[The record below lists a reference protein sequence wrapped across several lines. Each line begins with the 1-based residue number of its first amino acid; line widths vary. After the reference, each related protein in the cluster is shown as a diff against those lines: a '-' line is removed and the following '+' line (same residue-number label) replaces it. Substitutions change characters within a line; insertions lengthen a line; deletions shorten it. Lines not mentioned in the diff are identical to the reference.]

1 MEKVNPEVLGAI
13 LIDGVY
19 YDRKTAKYLK
29 LQGNKNTCNNTDKNK
44 KVDDVSNIAYKLQCV
59 CT

>member
-1 MEKVNPEVLGAI
+1 MEKVNPEVLGSI

-29 LQGNKNTCNNTDKNK
+29 LQENKNTCNSTDKNK
-44 KVDDVSNIAYKLQCV
+44 KVDDISSIVSKLQCV